1 MQRMFK
7 LKATLLGLMLVISS
21 PSVAGASH
29 VLPLSSAAP
38 FELAPGLKDNR
49 QSNNNLVV
57 TSAQQ
62 AIQIAKRSYSGKVL
76 KVQSSSVN
84 GHPGYRVKLLTNDG
98 VIFYVSVDAT
108 NGSVRRN

>member
-21 PSVAGASH
+21 PSFAGASH

-38 FELAPGLKDNR
+38 FELVPGLKDNR
-49 QSNNNLVV
+49 QSNNLVV

>member
-7 LKATLLGLMLVISS
+7 LKAILLGLMLVISS
-21 PSVAGASH
+21 PSFAGASL
-29 VLPLSSAAP
+29 VLSLNSAAP
-38 FELAPGLKDNR
+38 FALVPGPKDNR
-49 QSNNNLVV
+49 QGNNLVV
-57 TSAQQ
+57 NSAQQ
-62 AIQIAKRSYSGKVL
+62 AIKIAKRSYSGKVL

-108 NGSVRRN
+108 NGSVSRN

>member
-7 LKATLLGLMLVISS
+7 LKAILLGLMLVISS
-21 PSVAGASH
+21 PSFAGAPL
-29 VLPLSSAAP
+29 VLSLSSATP
-38 FELAPGLKDNR
+38 FELMPGPKDNR
-49 QSNNNLVV
+49 QSNNLVV

-84 GHPGYRVKLLTNDG
+84 GRPGYRVKLLTNDG

-108 NGSVRRN
+108 NGSVSRN

>member
-1 MQRMFK
+1 MQRMLK
-7 LKATLLGLMLVISS
+7 LNATLLGFMLVMSS
-21 PSVAGASH
+21 PSYAGTS
-29 VLPLSSAAP
+29 PLSSLSYAAH
-38 FELAPGLKDNR
+38 FQLTPGPKGNR
-49 QSNNNLVV
+49 QNNNLVV

-76 KVQSSSVN
+76 KVQSSNVN

-108 NGSVRRN
+108 NGSVIRN